1 MLVKNMTAHDHKIL
15 IRKSGFKWKKGQI
28 SRGYIDLI
36 QLLSYFRTIMLLFG
50 MTLKRTYQG

>member
-1 MLVKNMTAHDHKIL
+1 MLVKSMTAQDHEIL
-15 IRKSGFKWKKGQI
+15 MKSQTLRWKKGQI

-36 QLLSYFRTIMLLFG
+36 QILNYFRIIMSLFG